1 MAPLL
6 DEDEIAPADEHA
18 AAGDEAQGIT
28 QDPATAIF
36 DDPGQATETDES

>member
-6 DEDEIAPADEHA
+6 DEDEIAPADDHA
-18 AAGDEAQGIT
+18 SGGDDAQGSA